1 MLPAAAQAF
10 ARRGVATGDALK
22 QLPPEIS
29 EATAERYVEYSLAG
43 GGGIPSLGFE
53 LFAASMAHHPPDA
66 RIRAKIYFIKG
77 MQQPEGYW
85 RGGGSIKSAR
95 RGWHVGRGAA
105 RSRSRT

>member
-53 LFAASMAHHPPDA
+53 LFAASMAHHPADA
-66 RIRAKIYFIKG
+66 RQDVQRVV
-77 MQQPEGYW
+77 QPILFEDHGS
-85 RGGGSIKSAR
+85 RGNLPSDELTGHGLELRLRQALE
-95 RGWHVGRGAA
+95 
-105 RSRSRT
+105 